1 MTGQE
6 IKAYLEENG
15 IIQSDFAEN
24 IGVRQTNV
32 SRWITKNIKLSN
44 KSAKKVLSYYPD
56 FHQSGETTTTPIRTK
71 TTHLAQTNSSE
82 PGQAVERYLSVVEAA
97 NIDEFMGKTH
107 TLGKIDISEFIDAQ
121 DAMMMTGDALAG
133 KINGGDIMAQKEW
146 HPRNYFDYGRVY
158 AVFTR
163 DHVFVRYLKKH
174 SDPDKVLLKA
184 KNQHYD
190 DVDLPISEI
199 KRLFVV
205 NGALVQY

>member
-6 IKAYLEENG
+6 IQTYLSTKG
-15 IIQSDFAEN
+15 IIQADFAEK

-32 SRWITKNIKLSN
+32 SRWITNNIRLSN
-44 KSAKKVLSYYPD
+44 KSRLKVLSNYPD
-56 FHQSGETTTTPIRTK
+56 FYSVGNSDRTL
-71 TTHLAQTNSSE
+71 TSNQTSVNEESAPYSV
-82 PGQAVERYLSVVEAA
+82 GKYLSVVEAA
-97 NIDEFMGKTH
+97 NIDEFMNRSH
-107 TLGKIDISEFIDAQ
+107 TLGKIDISEFVDAQ

-133 KINGGDIMAQKEW
+133 AINGGDIMAQKEW

-158 AVFTR
+158 AIFTR

-174 SDPDKVLLKA
+174 DDPSKVLLQA
-184 KNQHYD
+184 KNEHYD